1 MKLKFEYFK
10 KKHLKEMEMK
20 IKKIAIVMA
29 LSLCWSLNVMA
40 GKASEGGEKNCME
53 LYSLASKAINDLF
66 VVGQEKVSERLP
78 MVNLSELFEA
88 RKKLR
93 CIPVLELDRTARTEK
108 STGVLELLVNE
119 ESQIPSW
126 NELDDKL
133 KLQLVLHEVNIIAG
147 LETDG
152 DYFFSDELVKLLI
165 SNFKKEYLV
174 LEMTAAK
181 KIFNSSSNTVTLI
194 SPSYDGEEIDKD
206 AAYCEFYGLGSPSI
220 RGSYERANR
229 LPAINLLP
237 DGGVGLVDTYYVISH
252 ISCKLN

>member
-1 MKLKFEYFK
+1 
-10 KKHLKEMEMK
+10 MK
-20 IKKIAIVMA
+20 IKKIAIVTA

-108 STGVLELLVNE
+108 ATGVLELLVNE

-126 NELDDKL
+126 NELSDKL
-133 KLQLVLHEVNIIAG
+133 KLQLVLHEINIIAG

-152 DYFFSDELVKLLI
+152 DYFFSDELVNLLI
-165 SNFKKEYLV
+165 SIFKKEYLV
-174 LEMTAAK
+174 LEMTASEK
-181 KIFNSSSNTVTLI
+181 LFNIATNTVTLV
-194 SPSYDGEEIDKD
+194 SPKYNKMSIYKH
-206 AAYCEFYGLGSPSI
+206 AAYCEFYGLEGLSDRAVYSSSHRMSTIHLSP
-220 RGSYERANR
+220 E
-229 LPAINLLP
+229 
-237 DGGVGLVDTYYVISH
+237 GGVDVTKSRYIITH
-252 ISCKLN
+252 ISCKLD